1 MPIGSAHWR
10 ALGTNVD
17 LLTVDPEAIDRAR
30 AAVVAE
36 LDAIDQAYSRF
47 RPDSELQR
55 LQERPGRAVR
65 VSPLLFQAIDVALRA
80 ARTTDGA
87 VDPTV
92 GGTLRRLGYDR
103 DFFAI
108 SPATTP
114 LTFAVE
120 EIPGWRTIHLD
131 PVARTVRVPRG
142 VELDLGSTGKALA
155 ADLAASAARRAVSSA
170 VLVSLGGDVAAAG
183 TPPVGGWRVLA
194 AESSVAG
201 PDEASDGEVIAIG
214 PDAVATSST
223 TIRRWSAAGVTRHH
237 IIDPATGLPA
247 AGPWRTVTVV
257 AGTCV
262 DANTVSTGAI
272 VKGAA
277 APDWLRTI
285 GLPARLVSTDGDVVR
300 INGWPAP
307 LERAS

>member
-1 MPIGSAHWR
+1 MPVGSAHWR

-17 LLTVDPEAIDRAR
+17 LLTVDPTAIDRAR

-55 LQERPGRAVR
+55 LHERPGRAVR
-65 VSPLLFQAIDVALRA
+65 ISPLLFRAIDTALSA
-80 ARTTDGA
+80 ARLTGGA

-103 DFFAI
+103 DFFTI

-114 LTFAVE
+114 LTFVVE

-155 ADLAASAARRAVSSA
+155 ADLAASAAHRVVSSA
-170 VLVSLGGDVAAAG
+170 VLVSLGGDIAAAG
-183 TPPVGGWRVLA
+183 APPTGGWRVLI
-194 AESSVAG
+194 AESSVAS
-201 PDEASDGEVIAIG
+201 PEDDADGEVIAIG

-223 TIRRWSAAGVTRHH
+223 TIRRWSAAGVIRHH

-247 AGPWRTVTVV
+247 AGPWRTVSVV

-262 DANTVSTGAI
+262 DANTVSTAAI

-285 GLPARLVSTDGDVVR
+285 GLPARLVSTDAAVVR
-300 INGWPAP
+300 VGGWPAP